1 MKKVVILTL
10 LVAMFAGVVNATVS
24 EKGNSAIVGEW
35 KYEAPAAPY
44 GYEKGSLN
52 ISEKEGKLVGQ
63 VKFEDGYKIE
73 LKNITFAEGVFK
85 CGLYVDYEYVSIKAK
100 VDGKKMKGAV
110 DTPEGEMPITAT
122 KIK

>member
-24 EKGNSAIVGEW
+24 QSNKGIVGEW

-44 GYEKGSLN
+44 GYEKGSL
-52 ISEKEGKLVGQ
+52 IITEKEGKLAGQ

-73 LKNITFAEGVFK
+73 LKNITFADGVFK

-100 VDGKKMKGAV
+100 VESNKMKGAV
-110 DTPEGEMPITAT
+110 DTPEGELSISAT
-122 KIK
+122 KTK

>member
-10 LVAMFAGVVNATVS
+10 LVAMFAGVVNAAVS
-24 EKGNSAIVGEW
+24 QSNKGIVGEW

-44 GYEKGSLN
+44 GYEKGSL
-52 ISEKEGKLVGQ
+52 IITEKEGKLVGQ

-110 DTPEGEMPITAT
+110 DTPEGELPISAT
-122 KIK
+122 KTK

>member
-24 EKGNSAIVGEW
+24 QSNKGIVGEW

-44 GYEKGSLN
+44 GYEKGSL
-52 ISEKEGKLVGQ
+52 IITEKEGKLAGQ

-73 LKNITFAEGVFK
+73 LKNITFADGVFK

-100 VDGKKMKGAV
+100 IEGNKMKGAV
-110 DTPEGEMPITAT
+110 DTPEGELSISAT
-122 KIK
+122 KTK

>member
-10 LVAMFAGVVNATVS
+10 LVAMFAGVVNAAVS
-24 EKGNSAIVGEW
+24 QGNKEIVGEW
-35 KYEAPAAPY
+35 KYEAPSAPY
-44 GYEKGSLN
+44 GYEKGSLI
-52 ISEKEGKLVGQ
+52 ISEKEGVLAGV

-73 LKNITFAEGVFK
+73 LKKITYAEGVFK

-100 VDGKKMKGAV
+100 IDGKNMKGAV
-110 DTPEGEMPITAT
+110 ATPEGDMPITAT

>member
-10 LVAMFAGVVNATVS
+10 LVAMFAGVVNAAVS
-24 EKGNSAIVGEW
+24 QSNKSIIGEW

-44 GYEKGSLN
+44 GYEKGSL
-52 ISEKEGKLVGQ
+52 IITEKEGELAGQ

-73 LKNITFAEGVFK
+73 LKNITFADGVFK

-122 KIK
+122 KVK

>member
-1 MKKVVILTL
+1 MKKLLIFAF
-10 LVAMFAGVVNATVS
+10 LVAIFASNVNAAVGMANK
-24 EKGNSAIVGEW
+24 EVIGEW
-35 KYEAPAAPY
+35 KYEVPSAPY
-44 GYEKGSLN
+44 GYEKGVL
-52 ISEKEGKLVGQ
+52 ILSEKEGKLAGV

-100 VDGKKMKGAV
+100 VEGKKLTGAV
-110 DTPEGEMPITAT
+110 DTPEGEMKITAT

>member
-1 MKKVVILTL
+1 MKKL
-10 LVAMFAGVVNATVS
+10 LVFAFLLAIVAGTVNATVAT
-24 EKGNSAIVGEW
+24 GNADVVGEW

-44 GYEKGSLN
+44 GYEKGSLI

-73 LKNITFAEGVFK
+73 LKKITFVDGVLK

-100 VDGKKMKGAV
+100 VDGKNMKGAV
-110 DTPEGEMPITAT
+110 DTPEGEMPISA
-122 KIK
+122 KKVK

>member
-1 MKKVVILTL
+1 MKKLLTL
-10 LVAMFAGVVNATVS
+10 AFLVAIFAGTVNAAVA
-24 EKGNSAIVGEW
+24 GNNSKVIGEW

-44 GYEKGSLN
+44 GYEKGTLI
-52 ISEKEGKLVGQ
+52 ISEKEGKLAGQ

-85 CGLYVDYEYVSIKAK
+85 CGLYVDYEYVSVKAK
-100 VDGKKMKGAV
+100 IDGKKMKGSV
-110 DTPEGEMPITAT
+110 NTPEGEMPITAT

>member
-10 LVAMFAGVVNATVS
+10 LVAMFAGVVNAAVS
-24 EKGNSAIVGEW
+24 QSNKGIVGEW

-44 GYEKGSLN
+44 GYEKGSL
-52 ISEKEGKLVGQ
+52 IITEKDGKLAGQ

-73 LKNITFAEGVFK
+73 LKNITFADGVFK

-110 DTPEGEMPITAT
+110 DTPEGEMPISAT
-122 KIK
+122 KTK